1 MRRSSSSPISRLT
14 WRFPSSIRAVLP
26 DWFAR
31 SRRMS
36 LTRTEWVC
44 LAALALLTL
53 GTLIVPLMARRDP
66 LAIGDVLSLRLIPPF
81 AVDSH
86 GEFHLLGTDR
96 FGRDLFV
103 RMMLAGRLSLAI
115 GVVGSTAAAA
125 VGTLVG
131 AVAAWHGGVA
141 DRVAMAMAD
150 ALLAIPRL
158 VLLLVCAALWQ
169 PGLTTVVVVLIA
181 TGWMGVARLV
191 RGEVLGV
198 RTQPYV
204 DAATALGARPRR
216 VLLRHALPNA
226 LGPAIVAATLGV
238 GNAILLESGLSFLG
252 LGIQPPQ
259 PSWGNMIAGGRDLI
273 VSAPWVAISPGI
285 ALIATVLACTLL
297 GDSLR
302 DRLAGES
309 GATLRDRA

>member
-1 MRRSSSSPISRLT
+1 VPADASTTPPSRARLT
-14 WRFPSSIRAVLP
+14 RLEWA
-26 DWFAR
+26 
-31 SRRMS
+31 S
-36 LTRTEWVC
+36 LGALGL
-44 LAALALLTL
+44 LAL
-53 GTLIVPLMARRDP
+53 GTLVVPWLARRDP
-66 LAIGDVLSLRLIPPF
+66 LAIGDVLSLRLMPPF
-81 AVDSH
+81 ATDSR
-86 GEFHLLGTDR
+86 GDFHVLGTDR

-103 RMMLAGRLSLAI
+103 RMMLAGRLSLAVGVI
-115 GVVGSTAAAA
+115 GSVFAAGAGTIVGAAAA
-125 VGTLVG
+125 WWGG
-131 AVAAWHGGVA
+131 AVDAI
-141 DRVAMAMAD
+141 AMAVAD
-150 ALLAIPRL
+150 ALLAVPRL

-169 PGLTTVVVVLIA
+169 PGLATVVVVLIA

-198 RTQPYV
+198 RAQPYV
-204 DAATALGARPRR
+204 DAATALGARPQR
-216 VLLRHALPNA
+216 VLFRHALPNA
-226 LGPAIVAATLGV
+226 LGPAIVATTLGV

-273 VSAPWVAISPGI
+273 VAAPWVAIAPGI

-302 DRLAGES
+302 DRLAGEA